1 MSNLNSEIEE
11 ASVGAM
17 LPITTPDETLSKA
30 TPASIDDAFNA
41 LKLNV
46 DSDETEECGDDNF
59 DESAADLGAIVKAF
73 KARKKYRR
81 NVGNHKEEC
90 KEFIQVIGKVEKYLK
105 EKDKDF
111 VPYGSL
117 KREVRAVSNEEKE
130 EILKSGGF
138 DGSDKNIKLSVMKF
152 MNGDKIYCRLTIA
165 QHPDKG
171 NDSIEVGMDPMD
183 APMKYWNYYTDSIDV
198 KYLHVPPAF
207 LKDWKK
213 IADKFEKGKD
223 VKLEYV
229 GDELMENGIES
240 VLYEHLKEWEKP
252 DGVVFESF
260 FGKKKKSNF
269 TINPFEYSKDGYA
282 KAIKEF
288 YEDLIYGLDEFY
300 AKDVIYSDGSIHI
313 NQNSDGPVPDELNNN
328 INNPRLSKHK
338 LYDFTW
344 RYIFKYGKFTFSIKI
359 DPDMFTLDIELLY
372 VEGATDYYTLD
383 EFLKFVGKNKKAFNF
398 WDPGDIKCDANCIS
412 VKKHVNADG
421 IFEKPTEVSKSK
433 GVTTIKFIDDNF
445 NESFNEE
452 EFTEAAKIDDDIK
465 DIIKTLNDKGYET
478 KYSCSGHPSARLK
491 SDGKRDGIK
500 DKKLYSTARVVFAKS
515 YDFPS
520 IPEGWEEKTFD
531 DGSTGIYV
539 KGPTFKIINGLPTEQ
554 FYKWKQKYM
563 NHLEKWAKDLP
574 NVDDLGKKSEEM
586 DESVNEIFQDLMI
599 DLS

>member
-46 DSDETEECGDDNF
+46 DSDETEECGDDDF
-59 DESAADLGAIVKAF
+59 DESAADLAAVVKAF
-73 KARKKYRR
+73 KARKKFRR
-81 NVGNHKEEC
+81 NIGNHKEEC

-117 KREVRAVSNEEKE
+117 KREVRAVSNEEKK

-183 APMKYWNYYTDSIDV
+183 APMKYWNYYVDSIDV

-229 GDELMENGIES
+229 GDQLMENGIES

-252 DGVVFESF
+252 EGVVFEES
-260 FGKKKKSNF
+260 
-269 TINPFEYSKDGYA
+269 
-282 KAIKEF
+282 
-288 YEDLIYGLDEFY
+288 
-300 AKDVIYSDGSIHI
+300 DVD
-313 NQNSDGPVPDELNNN
+313 
-328 INNPRLSKHK
+328 
-338 LYDFTW
+338 DF
-344 RYIFKYGKFTFSIKI
+344 
-359 DPDMFTLDIELLY
+359 M
-372 VEGATDYYTLD
+372 
-383 EFLKFVGKNKKAFNF
+383 
-398 WDPGDIKCDANCIS
+398 
-412 VKKHVNADG
+412 
-421 IFEKPTEVSKSK
+421 
-433 GVTTIKFIDDNF
+433 
-445 NESFNEE
+445 
-452 EFTEAAKIDDDIK
+452 EAAKIDDDIK
-465 DIIKTLNDKGYET
+465 DIISTLNEKGYDT

-531 DGSTGIYV
+531 NGSTGIYV

-586 DESVNEIFQDLMI
+586 DESVNEIFQDLVI

>member
-17 LPITTPDETLSKA
+17 LPIVTPDETLSKA

-46 DSDETEECGDDNF
+46 DSDETEECCDDDF
-59 DESAADLGAIVKAF
+59 DESAADLSAVVKAF

-111 VPYGSL
+111 VTYGSL
-117 KREVRAVSNEEKE
+117 KREVKAISNEEKE

-152 MNGDKIYCRLTIA
+152 VNGDKIYCRLTIA

-171 NDSIEVGMDPMD
+171 DDYIEVGMDPMD
-183 APMKYWNYYTDSIDV
+183 APMKYWNYYSDSINV

-223 VKLEYV
+223 IKLEYV
-229 GDELMENGIES
+229 GDQLMENGIES

-252 DGVVFESF
+252 DGVVFEA
-260 FGKKKKSNF
+260 FGKKPKFNIKE
-269 TINPFEYSKDGYA
+269 FEYSKDEFSD
-282 KAIKEF
+282 AIKDF
-288 YEDLIYGLDEFY
+288 YKDLIFGLDEY
-300 AKDVIYSDGSIHI
+300 SIEKMKCSNGNITIDDDCDTDVP
-313 NQNSDGPVPDELNNN
+313 NQVLNNMD
-328 INNPRLSKHK
+328 NPRLSKHRVGN
-338 LYDFTW
+338 YSIP
-344 RYIFKYGKFTFSIKI
+344 YIFTYGKFTFTFYIFLDDFKFEIK
-359 DPDMFTLDIELLY
+359 LLY
-372 VEGATDYYTLD
+372 VNGATKYYTLS
-383 EFLKFVGKNKKAFNF
+383 ELLQFISNNKKVITSII
-398 WDPGDIKCDANCIS
+398 PGYLQCYANCIITN
-412 VKKHVNADG
+412 KHVDIRNV
-421 IFEKPTEVSKSK
+421 FSNTVEVSRSIGK
-433 GVTTIKFIDDNF
+433 TTIKFVDTEF
-445 NESFNEE
+445 SESFDE
-452 EFTEAAKIDDDIK
+452 EFMEAAKIDNDIK
-465 DIIKTLNDKGYET
+465 DIISTLNEKGYDT

-520 IPEGWEEKTFD
+520 IPEGWEEKTLD
-531 DGSTGIYV
+531 NESTGIYV

-574 NVDDLGKKSEEM
+574 NAAELGKKSEEM